1 MMSELERSSAT
12 TLATWR
18 SLPATL
24 PPEEDAELT
33 PPFFPDELDD
43 LLHSVLV
50 EVRAEIGADVEFVP
64 FDGPH
69 TIPEEALIR
78 TVALLESLLE

>member
-1 MMSELERSSAT
+1 MLNCAKLEYDSFRQ
-12 TLATWR
+12 
-18 SLPATL
+18 
-24 PPEEDAELT
+24 
-33 PPFFPDELDD
+33 
-43 LLHSVLV
+43 LLS
-50 EVRAEIGADVEFVP
+50 EIGADVEFVP